1 MTTTSNTQSTMK
13 LLKNLGLLLV
23 LLALAIRFLPRLMG
37 IVGENSRDNI
47 FLAHFFIIAAFTAVY
62 FVTYFVIEFMAHRLR
77 FARYNHK
84 VFTFVIVLLSIGCFS
99 LNEEVRFFAPT
110 VTWLTWTLGLTY
122 AALVCYAYF
131 EELPT
136 WLKAPVYTLLGT
148 GALITGM
155 YTFMLIP
162 IMPFAAIGI
171 IFFGLGLY
179 LFAPLFSFII
189 FIKALRK
196 EGWAYLKLSVIGI
209 VLPLIVAAVFIAGLI
224 RVDTSVDK
232 LIAENKSN
240 LPNWLYLD
248 MHLDEG
254 WFTQYY
260 LLGYVR
266 YSADGIMRTIDGNSS
281 RQQYFDPVMEL
292 FGVVSNHNTLNR
304 DDRLKMLEARYDFRH
319 MRQRRLWGGNNLVTT
334 NVETDI
340 QVWPEYRM
348 AYVDQEIVIHY
359 DVNESGW
366 GRSTQEGI
374 YTFYLPDGAVASSL
388 SLWIEGKEEFSRL
401 TTKSKADNA
410 YKTIVGVERRDPAL
424 LHWQEGNTLVVT
436 VFPCTAVEDRRFSLG
451 ITVPLKY
458 DGTQLEL
465 PYIAFNG
472 PYLKGTNEITTIR
485 HGSGGKLEVMDVP
498 MRFKEQGDSLVYD
511 GPYKGAWDVKLAPAP
526 LATQGFSFDGRS
538 YTLKPYQETF
548 KPFSPT
554 YIGLDINDSWTPAEI
569 SQLATL
575 FKDKTIFVPLRGT
588 LIELDSAKTDPL
600 FEQQINRRYSIFP
613 FGSVK
618 EPEKWLIITKTTSPG
633 ILPNLLDGTVIN
645 KQMRAYFSDTMGRFQ
660 MLDIGTEN
668 SLYLNT
674 FRQFGVINYHKTN
687 IEKIG
692 EWYTKGQFPAYNDNP
707 AEIELE
713 TSQMTIVE
721 DSSAVVN
728 ANVPD
733 HLLRLF
739 AYNKVLHNMGGSY
752 FKQNYVEQEHIA
764 LAELAHV
771 VTPVSSMVV
780 LETIKDYER
789 FGISENKNSLKNA
802 GDKSAGAVP
811 EPHEWALIILSLA
824 MMAWLYIRRRKQTLA
839 A

>member
-1 MTTTSNTQSTMK
+1 METTNNDSSRVSV
-13 LLKNLGLLLV
+13 LKNIGLIFV
-23 LLALAIRFLPRLMG
+23 LLALVARFLPRWMG
-37 IVGENSRDNI
+37 IVGENSRDNV
-47 FLAHFFIIAAFTAVY
+47 FLNHFFLIAALTLIY
-62 FVTYFVIEFMAHRLR
+62 FVVYLVKEFMANRLR
-77 FARYNHK
+77 FKKYSHK
-84 VFTFVIVLLSIGCFS
+84 AFAFVVVMLSIGCFS

-110 VTWLTWTLGLTY
+110 VTWLTWALGLTY
-122 AALVCYAYF
+122 TALVCYAYF
-131 EELPT
+131 DELPG
-136 WLKAPVYTLLGT
+136 WLKVPVYTLLGT

-196 EGWAYLKLSVIGI
+196 EKWAYLKFSVSGI

-224 RVDTSVDK
+224 RVDMKVDK
-232 LIAENKSN
+232 LMAENQSN
-240 LPNWLYLD
+240 LPDWLYLD
-248 MHLDEG
+248 MHLEED
-254 WFTQYY
+254 WLTQYY
-260 LLGYVR
+260 LLGDVR
-266 YSADGIMRTIDGNSS
+266 YSADGIMRTINGNSS
-281 RQQYFDPVMEL
+281 RQQYFDPVVEF
-292 FGVVSNHNTLNR
+292 FGVVSNHNTLDYN
-304 DDRLKMLEARYDFRH
+304 DRLKMLEARYDFRH

-334 NVETDI
+334 DVETDI

-388 SLWIEGKEEFSRL
+388 SLWIDGKEEFSRL
-401 TTKSKADNA
+401 TTKSKADSA

-436 VFPCTAVEDRRFSLG
+436 VFPCTVKEDRRFSLG
-451 ITVPLKY
+451 ITVPLKF

-465 PYIAFNG
+465 PHIAFNG
-472 PYLKGTNEITTIR
+472 PYLKGTNEVTTIR
-485 HGSGGKLEVMDVP
+485 HGNGGKLAVMDVP
-498 MRFKEQGDSLVYD
+498 MRFTAQGDSLVYD
-511 GPYKGAWDVKLAPAP
+511 GPYKGEWDVKLAPVP
-526 LATQGFSFDGRS
+526 LATQGFSFDGHS
-538 YTLKPYQETF
+538 YSLKPYKEAF
-548 KPFSPT
+548 APFNPT
-554 YIGLDINDSWTPAEI
+554 YIGLDINESWQPEEI
-569 SQLATL
+569 SQLAEL

-600 FEQQINRRYSIFP
+600 FEQQMNRRYSVFP

-618 EPEKWLIITKTTSPG
+618 DPSNWLIITKTSTPG
-633 ILPNLLDGTVIN
+633 VLPNLLAGTFID
-645 KQMRAYFSDTMGRFQ
+645 KQIKYYFSDSMGRFQ

-674 FRQFGVINYHKTN
+674 FRQFGVINYHKASVAD
-687 IEKIG
+687 IG
-692 EWYTKGQFPAYNDNP
+692 EWHVQGKFPAFNDNP
-707 AEIELE
+707 TEIELE
-713 TSQMTIVE
+713 NSQMTIVE
-721 DSSAVVN
+721 DSNAVVN

-752 FKQNYVEQEHIA
+752 FKKNYVEQEHVA
-764 LAELAHV
+764 LAKLAHV

-780 LETIKDYER
+780 LETVKDYER
-789 FGISENKNSLKNA
+789 FGIEESKNSLKNA

-811 EPHEWALIILSLA
+811 EPHEWALIILSVA
-824 MMAWLYIRRRKQTLA
+824 MMGWLYIHRRKQTLA